1 MNTRFVA
8 MTALAVAVLY
18 GSGAVGQTT
27 AQPSSDLGNT
37 PSAAAEPSIS
47 PPADAL
53 PADPGATPAEPV
65 SDAKLNQFADA
76 YVAIVAIQTEAN
88 SERSAPQDADATKAK
103 EVALQS
109 KMQNAIEKSGL
120 QVEEFN
126 QIAQRSVTDLDLRA
140 KLAEKVQERNGN
152 RGG

>member
-1 MNTRFVA
+1 MTTRFAA
-8 MTALAVAVLY
+8 MATFVVAVIY
-18 GSGAVGQTT
+18 GSGAMSQTT
-27 AQPSSDLGNT
+27 APPSSAPGAT
-37 PSAAAEPSIS
+37 PSTATEPSIS

-65 SDAKLNQFADA
+65 SDVKLNQFADA

-88 SERSAPQDADATKAK
+88 SETSAPHDANTVKAK
-103 EVALQS
+103 EEALQS

-140 KLAEKVQERNGN
+140 KLAEKVQERNTN